1 MWNWVIK
8 IRVYSKMKYNG
19 RILIDLINN
28 DKKKLIKDKW
38 DGIIKSKIF
47 KAIIFLIKEY
57 FKVVQI

>member
-1 MWNWVIK
+1 
-8 IRVYSKMKYNG
+8 MKYNG

-28 DKKKLIKDKW
+28 DKKKLIRDKW